1 MLIFQEKWLSVAIYD
16 KSDFHLYFST
26 IFVSNLWS
34 EVIAPFTHII
44 IIALQLFFFTVY
56 VCYPLWYDIE
66 SGRIQSSEGIRGFIS
81 NCNCLSVFSSYI
93 NIIFVIAAFSRLLK
107 VYNLV
112 RAFKTRW
119 RISEISVATSP
130 SRVVSFYQAVEVILI
145 LFSLLLNFLDYQE
158 SIILCVHLKS
168 GGESR
173 LLQLLLLPSM
183 SHLFI
188 ERLKTIM
195 VLCC

>member
-93 NIIFVIAAFSRLLK
+93 IIIFIIAAFSRLPR

-112 RAFKTRW
+112 RAFKIRW
-119 RISEISVATSP
+119 KISVYCSC
-130 SRVVSFYQAVEVILI
+130 F
-145 LFSLLLNFLDYQE
+145 FSLPCCIFL
-158 SIILCVHLKS
+158 SSGWRPSWSCVVRAVAPKIS
-168 GGESR
+168 SWKGA
-173 LLQLLLLPSM
+173 
-183 SHLFI
+183 I
-188 ERLKTIM
+188 
-195 VLCC
+195 